1 MLDICQSIKNKISS
15 DSEVFYW
22 PDPSYIDDIK
32 HYATT
37 STTLP
42 ICSVEPATSA
52 DVATIMKIIR
62 ETQVPFGVKGG
73 GHTLNPGFSSTT
85 GIHIAMRR
93 FDKVI
98 YHANNQTVDVD
109 SGLIWDDVYKALD
122 PYNVSVVGGRVSGV
136 GVAGFTLGGGYSWK
150 SNQFGL
156 AIDNVLGYEL
166 VSPNGTIVYVTND
179 SYSDIFFGLKG
190 GFNNFGIVTN
200 FKLRALPQTLVYGGL
215 LIYVDIHKFDNIL
228 TALVNFQNNNKDPK
242 AQLLPSFFRQ
252 AGLISFTLTVF
263 YDAPTAPT
271 STFDEFMNISHF
283 GVLKTRSF
291 LSFIKAVPV
300 FITDGMRGRF
310 HTVSVT
316 NLTTRLLQE
325 LKNLTI
331 YNTAKFDSR
340 HSSLAVFT
348 AEPFLSTYF
357 DKSQGGAYPHVPS
370 TTPLLPVLV
379 QFGWQLPEDDE
390 FFINEIKLTV
400 DSIMQVVLNEEK
412 NGNGTIQIRYPNY
425 ALETTPLSE
434 MYGDNLPRLQSI
446 RKAWDPDN
454 VMNLTGGFKF

>member
-1 MLDICQSIKNKISS
+1 
-15 DSEVFYW
+15 
-22 PDPSYIDDIK
+22 
-32 HYATT
+32 
-37 STTLP
+37 
-42 ICSVEPATSA
+42 
-52 DVATIMKIIR
+52 
-62 ETQVPFGVKGG
+62 
-73 GHTLNPGFSSTT
+73 
-85 GIHIAMRR
+85 MRR
-93 FDKVI
+93 FHKVI

-109 SGLIWDDVYKALD
+109 SGLIWDDVYSALD

-200 FKLRALPQTLVYGGL
+200 FKLRAVPQTLVYGGL

-228 TALVNFQNNNKDPK
+228 TALVNFHNNNKDPK

-252 AGLISFTLTVF
+252 AGLICFALTVF
-263 YDAPTAPT
+263 YDAPTAPK
-271 STFDEFMNISHF
+271 STFDEFMNISHV

-300 FITDGMRGRF
+300 FVTEGMRGRF

-340 HSSLAVFT
+340 QSSLAVFT

-357 DKSQGGAYPHVPS
+357 DKSQGGAYPHVS
-370 TTPLLPVLV
+370 SATPLLPVLV
-379 QFGWQLPEDDE
+379 QFGWELPEDDE

-412 NGNGTIQIRYPNY
+412 NDNGTVQIRYPNY

-434 MYGDNLPRLQSI
+434 MYGDNVPRLQSI

>member
-62 ETQVPFGVKGG
+62 ETQVPFAVKGG

-109 SGLIWDDVYKALD
+109 SGLIWDDVYRALD

-228 TALVNFQNNNKDPK
+228 TALVKFQNNNKDPK

-271 STFDEFMNISHF
+271 GTFDEFMNISHF

-300 FITDGMRGRF
+300 FITDGMR
-310 HTVSVT
+310 
-316 NLTTRLLQE
+316 
-325 LKNLTI
+325 
-331 YNTAKFDSR
+331 
-340 HSSLAVFT
+340 
-348 AEPFLSTYF
+348 
-357 DKSQGGAYPHVPS
+357 
-370 TTPLLPVLV
+370 
-379 QFGWQLPEDDE
+379 
-390 FFINEIKLTV
+390 
-400 DSIMQVVLNEEK
+400 
-412 NGNGTIQIRYPNY
+412 
-425 ALETTPLSE
+425 
-434 MYGDNLPRLQSI
+434 
-446 RKAWDPDN
+446 
-454 VMNLTGGFKF
+454 

>member
-1 MLDICQSIKNKISS
+1 
-15 DSEVFYW
+15 
-22 PDPSYIDDIK
+22 
-32 HYATT
+32 
-37 STTLP
+37 
-42 ICSVEPATSA
+42 
-52 DVATIMKIIR
+52 
-62 ETQVPFGVKGG
+62 
-73 GHTLNPGFSSTT
+73 
-85 GIHIAMRR
+85 MRR
-93 FDKVI
+93 FHKVI

-109 SGLIWDDVYKALD
+109 SGLIWDDVYSALD

-200 FKLRALPQTLVYGGL
+200 FKLRAVPQTLVYGGL

-228 TALVNFQNNNKDPK
+228 TALVNFHNNNKDPK

-252 AGLISFTLTVF
+252 AGLICFALTVF
-263 YDAPTAPT
+263 YDAPTAPK
-271 STFDEFMNISHF
+271 STFDEFMNISHV

-300 FITDGMRGRF
+300 FVTEGMR
-310 HTVSVT
+310 
-316 NLTTRLLQE
+316 Q
-325 LKNLTI
+325 
-331 YNTAKFDSR
+331 
-340 HSSLAVFT
+340 SSLAVFT

-357 DKSQGGAYPHVPS
+357 DKSQGGAYPHVS
-370 TTPLLPVLV
+370 SATPLLPVLV
-379 QFGWQLPEDDE
+379 QFGWELPEDDE

-412 NGNGTIQIRYPNY
+412 NDNGTVQIRYPNY

-434 MYGDNLPRLQSI
+434 MYGDNVPRLQSI

>member
-1 MLDICQSIKNKISS
+1 
-15 DSEVFYW
+15 
-22 PDPSYIDDIK
+22 
-32 HYATT
+32 
-37 STTLP
+37 
-42 ICSVEPATSA
+42 
-52 DVATIMKIIR
+52 MKIIR

-300 FITDGMRGRF
+300 FITDGMR
-310 HTVSVT
+310 
-316 NLTTRLLQE
+316 
-325 LKNLTI
+325 
-331 YNTAKFDSR
+331 